1 MKLFSCSILS
11 LAALVSSV
19 LAQNIDWTAKD
30 AQTCAVNNWA
40 AIKAAVDPNILQ
52 TWQFLPSMVKILM
65 EQSGALKA
73 DHTLVDHPTTDQILA
88 IARGFPSGIF
98 SPSGDNIVRNCL
110 DNKPEPTPTEP
121 TPTKSEPTPTEPT
134 PTKPEPT
141 PTEPTSTST
150 EPTSSEPEPTSTQH
164 DTATSAHTDESTH
177 QGTATSTQVES
188 SHHDTT
194 TETSVTTSQEQYTT
208 VTHHTSSAPSSPPY
222 TATTTTTSP
231 HKCHPKNTH

>member
-121 TPTKSEPTPTEPT
+121 TSTKSEPTPTEPT

-141 PTEPTSTST
+141 PTEPTST
-150 EPTSSEPEPTSTQH
+150 EPEPTSTQH